1 MGKWQRAKNIK
12 FTFFYIKYIIFFFLS
27 ISFSFVMCLV
37 FMRFYTFNRI
47 SFFNCKFCDFIR
59 SRHVVA
65 KQIEWTNEQKKTR
78 IILNGYIKI
87 LFMLCV
93 FFLFRLESIG
103 KEQGKKISSRHSMH
117 FLQLCV
123 CDSFFSSTINF
134 FVLHWY
140 CWCVCVCFFAAVD
153 WNRNAVLL

>member
-1 MGKWQRAKNIK
+1 
-12 FTFFYIKYIIFFFLS
+12 
-27 ISFSFVMCLV
+27 
-37 FMRFYTFNRI
+37 
-47 SFFNCKFCDFIR
+47 
-59 SRHVVA
+59 
-65 KQIEWTNEQKKTR
+65 
-78 IILNGYIKI
+78 
-87 LFMLCV
+87 MLCV

-140 CWCVCVCFFAAVD
+140 CWCVCFFFCCCRLKSQCSSSLIDTVKSVVRRSIAHGWVRSTSISRDREAKK
-153 WNRNAVLL
+153 WNDGLSTILFYVSFFTSYSYPCEHHVFSDRNFALYFR